1 MIRKK
6 IALIALVALFALSAS
21 ACSGGSKDTNVP
33 PTDTAAQTGTNAAA
47 STGADEASK
56 PEDGKP
62 DETGIEVD
70 KGLLNVEIT
79 LPASFFQGDP
89 EQAIA
94 NAKAN
99 GVSEAVVNED
109 GSVTYKMS
117 KATHEKMLKDMK
129 DQAVQTIEE
138 FVNDEELASIR
149 DIEYND
155 KLSEY
160 TVIVDRAAYENSFDG
175 FIVLGLGMQ
184 GMFYQAF
191 DGVPSEKQKVT
202 INVKDQATGEIFHS
216 VVFPD
221 QINSQ

>member
-47 STGADEASK
+47 SNGAEDGV
-56 PEDGKP
+56 PEDGKQ
-62 DETGIEVD
+62 TGIEVD